1 MKRSTTLAL
10 GAVLAATLF
19 AGCGD
24 DSKSAGSSDA
34 AYCERIKA
42 YKAKS
47 DELDSVFQTDTPD
60 SAKVEEAFTTMQSM
74 LHDLNEGV
82 PAAIKADV
90 AAQTTAIDNVVEIF
104 AKYDWDF
111 TALAAAPEFAQLQ
124 DDLSGTDMQASSD
137 RLKAYSEETCGIVDT
152 TDSVAS

>member
-19 AGCGD
+19 AGCGS
-24 DSKSAGSSDA
+24 DSKSASSDA

-42 YKAKS
+42 YKAKA
-47 DELDSVFQTDTPD
+47 DELDSVFDTATPD
-60 SAKVEEAFTTMQSM
+60 PAKIEEAFTTMQSM
-74 LHDLNEGV
+74 LHDLNKDV
-82 PAAIKADV
+82 PAEIKADV
-90 AAQTTAIDNVVEIF
+90 AAQIAGVDGVVEIF
-104 AKYDWDF
+104 SKYDWDL

-124 DDLSGTDMQASSD
+124 EDLSGDDMQASGD
-137 RLKAYSEETCGIVDT
+137 HLREYSEKTCGIVDT